1 MFEAN
6 TPQELIY
13 LIEIPKKY
21 RVALLDGEVKEFY
34 SKENFFPRVHYVIE
48 KMHSIL
54 TLLDESEAYSWEL
67 HIKYIIKY
75 GLVKGGHYKYAYQ
88 IFHNEMEEELVSYL
102 DDERTKSVEGF
113 DYSYNL
119 MHIAIEAIIQY
130 NHLNSF
136 SNSLLN
142 MWKFIS
148 PEELIHTIIFPVDII
163 YESKDWNIGD
173 INNCVFYHIP
183 SVFEFTK
190 AYIEIIKIIMD
201 MNVPRKQFNRHIHAC
216 LKLILDEVQ
225 YFSSE
230 ECSYL
235 LLLQKL
241 SAILKQNTDVQDLIF
256 LTRWMIELNLGEF
269 NAEGYAINEV
279 VLSDKEI
286 KNLAKCANKVLK
298 WSSENSIPGII
309 KEYWDLIKNINDI
322 KKTALLIE
330 FCSKL
335 TQIRDKEIINK
346 IAGDAFK
353 SFDPMKFLFEQ
364 SEYGTIAK
372 IYFSHLSIEGYY
384 FEFAFSLK
392 KSGYIEEAKKVYS
405 QAIENGKE
413 TNAIFNNLGVIYEE
427 HDKEYETALS
437 LFERAISLAPNEV
450 LHKNNKKRIENLIK
464 EKKNKNQTLKDIY
477 FKKTTKYQKSILF
490 ALYRLSDQQPTFNEL
505 SEATR
510 QKESYVKKNLE
521 ELLNLELIIPNNN
534 SYILEPIIEELVSNY
549 VEPKLERQI
558 IRVDKASLY
567 RPIFYHESEINLYH
581 ALIDL
586 FPQHFI
592 FPNISL
598 KTIIDV
604 EKIKELVSQEHVN
617 YLFMAH
623 VDYAII
629 STTTYTP
636 VLAIEKD
643 STYHETDSAA
653 IRDERKNLIFQMSG
667 IPLVRVKFNSN
678 VTLESLKKQVRDVT
692 KELINTLKSDE
703 QDVRLLHE
711 IDVRNFGALSK
722 SDYDL
727 DELQEDWAK
736 IVGSGIAQKSKIDNV
751 EGRTVSV
758 LLSSELEA
766 IISMSKEQIE
776 KKFKIAHPLISEITY
791 HYY

>member
-1 MFEAN
+1 M
-6 TPQELIY
+6 
-13 LIEIPKKY
+13 
-21 RVALLDGEVKEFY
+21 
-34 SKENFFPRVHYVIE
+34 
-48 KMHSIL
+48 
-54 TLLDESEAYSWEL
+54 
-67 HIKYIIKY
+67 
-75 GLVKGGHYKYAYQ
+75 
-88 IFHNEMEEELVSYL
+88 
-102 DDERTKSVEGF
+102 
-113 DYSYNL
+113 
-119 MHIAIEAIIQY
+119 
-130 NHLNSF
+130 
-136 SNSLLN
+136 
-142 MWKFIS
+142 
-148 PEELIHTIIFPVDII
+148 
-163 YESKDWNIGD
+163 
-173 INNCVFYHIP
+173 
-183 SVFEFTK
+183 
-190 AYIEIIKIIMD
+190 
-201 MNVPRKQFNRHIHAC
+201 
-216 LKLILDEVQ
+216 
-225 YFSSE
+225 
-230 ECSYL
+230 
-235 LLLQKL
+235 
-241 SAILKQNTDVQDLIF
+241 
-256 LTRWMIELNLGEF
+256 
-269 NAEGYAINEV
+269 
-279 VLSDKEI
+279 
-286 KNLAKCANKVLK
+286 
-298 WSSENSIPGII
+298 
-309 KEYWDLIKNINDI
+309 
-322 KKTALLIE
+322 
-330 FCSKL
+330 
-335 TQIRDKEIINK
+335 
-346 IAGDAFK
+346 
-353 SFDPMKFLFEQ
+353 
-364 SEYGTIAK
+364 
-372 IYFSHLSIEGYY
+372 
-384 FEFAFSLK
+384 
-392 KSGYIEEAKKVYS
+392 
-405 QAIENGKE
+405 
-413 TNAIFNNLGVIYEE
+413 
-427 HDKEYETALS
+427 
-437 LFERAISLAPNEV
+437 
-450 LHKNNKKRIENLIK
+450 
-464 EKKNKNQTLKDIY
+464 
-477 FKKTTKYQKSILF
+477 
-490 ALYRLSDQQPTFNEL
+490 
-505 SEATR
+505 
-510 QKESYVKKNLE
+510 E